1 MVFTQS
7 YLKNDLERLGVCRG
21 MTVLVHT
28 SLSAVGHVCG
38 GPVALILALED
49 ILGDEGTLVMP
60 THSNDLTDPT
70 GWTSPPVPEGQL
82 DLFLNEMPPFS
93 VDLTPTRNMGVVS
106 EVFRKQDGVIRSPH
120 PHVSFSARGRE
131 AERICGEHPLANSLG
146 PASPLGRIYDLKGF
160 VLLIG
165 VGHERNTSLHLAE
178 YLADRMKTPITA
190 RAPMLVNG
198 SRQWVEF
205 EDIEID
211 DSSFGLLGSQFEEET
226 ASVQCGT
233 VGGATARLVP
243 QVSIVDYACQKWS
256 ESNAMVK
263 KKP

>member
-1 MVFTQS
+1 
-7 YLKNDLERLGVCRG
+7 
-21 MTVLVHT
+21 
-28 SLSAVGHVCG
+28 
-38 GPVALILALED
+38 
-49 ILGDEGTLVMP
+49 
-60 THSNDLTDPT
+60 
-70 GWTSPPVPEGQL
+70 
-82 DLFLNEMPPFS
+82 
-93 VDLTPTRNMGVVS
+93 
-106 EVFRKQDGVIRSPH
+106 
-120 PHVSFSARGRE
+120 
-131 AERICGEHPLANSLG
+131 
-146 PASPLGRIYDLKGF
+146 
-160 VLLIG
+160 
-165 VGHERNTSLHLAE
+165 
-178 YLADRMKTPITA
+178 
-190 RAPMLVNG
+190 MLVNG